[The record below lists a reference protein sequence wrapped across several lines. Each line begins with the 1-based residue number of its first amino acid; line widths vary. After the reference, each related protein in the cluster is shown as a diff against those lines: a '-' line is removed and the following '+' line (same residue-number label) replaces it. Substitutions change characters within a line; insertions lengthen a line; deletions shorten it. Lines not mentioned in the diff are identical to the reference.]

1 VKFLTYILSVYLLL
15 LSVFPCADEN
25 SCTDKDETAAS
36 VSFSNNE
43 HEEEESCTPF
53 CSCSCCGLQFSK
65 TCNCIKLKSPE
76 PTAVH
81 YAEEIQQQLSEIY
94 FPIWQPPQLSAS

>member
-1 VKFLTYILSVYLLL
+1 MLFLSA
-15 LSVFPCADEN
+15 FPCADEN
-25 SCTDKDETAAS
+25 SCADKDQTTAS
-36 VSFSNNE
+36 VSLSANE

-76 PTAVH
+76 LIAVH
-81 YAEEIQQQLSEIY
+81 HAIEIQQQLSEIH
-94 FPIWQPPQLSAS
+94 FPIWQPPQLSAV